1 MLVGVENF
9 ETGYCLKNGW
19 LDAQGEQKKGIRG
32 GGVSLQVRW
41 SKPALTHTQKH
52 TCGNTVRVCR

>member
-41 SKPALTHTQKH
+41 SKPALTLR
-52 TCGNTVRVCR
+52 NTLVEIE